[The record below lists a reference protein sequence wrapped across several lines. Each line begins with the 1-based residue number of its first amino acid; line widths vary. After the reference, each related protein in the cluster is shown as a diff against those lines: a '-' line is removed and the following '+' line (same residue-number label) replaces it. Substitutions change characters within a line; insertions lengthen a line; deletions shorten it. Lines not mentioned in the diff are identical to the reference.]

1 MGQILENI
9 VYLELI
15 RRKYKV
21 TVGNID
27 NNEVDFICR
36 RFNKTLYIQVSE
48 SIIDENTR
56 NREFKSLINIKDN
69 HPKYIL
75 TLDNFDYSKDGI
87 IHKNIIDFLKEDD

>member
-1 MGQILENI
+1 M
-9 VYLELI
+9 ELI

-21 TVGNID
+21 TVGSIN

-56 NREFKSLINIKDN
+56 NREFKSLMSIKDN
-69 HPKYIL
+69 YPKYIL
-75 TLDNFDYSKDGI
+75 TLDDFDYSKDGI
-87 IHKNIIDFLKEDD
+87 IHKNIIDFLKEEDI